1 MDVGVIGVGAMGR
14 NHVRVYSEM
23 KGVDAICVYDPVPAS
38 RERSRELATICESL
52 DDLLS
57 RVDAVSICVPTR
69 YHFETARKVIE
80 SGIHCLIEKP
90 ITLTAAEGI
99 DLLKIIQRKKDEG
112 RGLVVGVGHIERFNP
127 IVAEMTKIAQ
137 RPDYVSIKRHN
148 PTSSRITDASVVE
161 DLMIHD
167 IDIAFNVLF
176 KGETDFRIFSA
187 GSANVCEALA
197 VFPGCVVSISASR
210 LSSKKFRTFYVES
223 EDFTAEG
230 DFMTQEVY
238 IYRKPGRYG
247 VENERYTQENIIEK
261 VLVNKVEP
269 LKVELKTFLDCVK
282 SGKSFPVTPEEAL
295 RNLQICEQIKQGLQI
310 NKPQ

>member
-23 KGVDAICVYDPVPAS
+23 KGVEAIYIYDPVTESAD
-38 RERSRELATICESL
+38 RSREFATICKSL

-57 RVDAVSICVPTR
+57 QVDAVSICVPTR
-69 YHFETARKVIE
+69 YHFDTARKVIE
-80 SGIHCLIEKP
+80 EGIHCLIEKP
-90 ITLTAAEGI
+90 ITLTAAEGTE
-99 DLLKIIQRKKDEG
+99 LLRIIQSKKKDG
-112 RGLVVGVGHIERFNP
+112 RKLAVGVGHIERFNP

-148 PTSSRITDASVVE
+148 PTSNRITDASVVE

-176 KGETDFRIFSA
+176 KGEKGCKIFSA
-187 GSANVCEALA
+187 GSTNVCEALA
-197 VFPGCVVSISASR
+197 VFPNCVVSISASR

-223 EDFTAEG
+223 EDYTAEG

-238 IYRKPGRYG
+238 IYRKPGKYK
-247 VENERYTQENIIEK
+247 VENERYMQENIIEK

-269 LKVELKTFLDCVK
+269 LKVELKTFLDCVR
-282 SGKSFPVTPEEAL
+282 SGKNFPVTPEEAL
-295 RNLQICEQIKQGLQI
+295 KNLQVCEQIKQGLQI
-310 NKPQ
+310 NKP

>member
-1 MDVGVIGVGAMGR
+1 LTVEQGEQL
-14 NHVRVYSEM
+14 VRIIEGKEM
-23 KGVDAICVYDPVPAS
+23 
-38 RERSRELATICESL
+38 
-52 DDLLS
+52 
-57 RVDAVSICVPTR
+57 
-69 YHFETARKVIE
+69 
-80 SGIHCLIEKP
+80 
-90 ITLTAAEGI
+90 
-99 DLLKIIQRKKDEG
+99 
-112 RGLVVGVGHIERFNP
+112 VVGVGHIERFNP

-137 RPDYVSIKRHN
+137 RPDYVAIKRHN

-176 KGETDFRIFSA
+176 KDESDYKIYSA
-187 GSANVCEALA
+187 GSANVCEAIA
-197 VFPGCVVSISASR
+197 AFPGSVVSISASR
-210 LSSKKFRTFYVES
+210 LSSKKFRTFYIES

-238 IYRKPGRYG
+238 IYRKPEKYG
-247 VENERYTQENIIEK
+247 VENERYMQENIIEK

-282 SGKSFPVTPEEAL
+282 SKTSFPVTPQGAL

-310 NKPQ
+310 